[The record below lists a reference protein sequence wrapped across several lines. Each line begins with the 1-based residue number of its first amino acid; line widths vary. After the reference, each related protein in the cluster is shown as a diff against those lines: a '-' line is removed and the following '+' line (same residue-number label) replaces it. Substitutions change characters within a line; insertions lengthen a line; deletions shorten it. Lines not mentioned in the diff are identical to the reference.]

1 MSTKK
6 NLKTLTFPSLA
17 SLTLAACGGG
27 GGGGSM
33 VQPAPT
39 NRAPVAAADKTV
51 SMDEDA
57 TSQALDISTPTD
69 ADGNSLTITV
79 TAVPTGGTVTTADGT
94 EVTVNSTL
102 TISQL
107 TGLLFTPDANL
118 NDDNTDFGTF
128 TYTVSDGSLTDTGKV
143 TISVTPIQDAP
154 ELVGVMEFAIDE
166 NTTTVADIT
175 ATDVDDDTLTY
186 SITGGDDQT
195 LFDID
200 ASTGALSFINRP
212 DYENPADSDQD
223 NIYSVQVNVSDGNG
237 GSASQ
242 TYIITVNDV
251 ITHVAITNTAVDEND
266 DGAIVGTLSAAIDDI
281 NATHEYTYTLSG
293 DDADAFEVVDGQ
305 LKLKDGVSANYEAQ
319 NSYTVTVT
327 ATDSGGLSTSED
339 FTITINDVNDAPSD
353 IEISRVGLMDNT
365 DGAEVGTLTT
375 TDEDTT
381 DSHTYTVSDDRFEV
395 TSTGL
400 LKLKAGQSI
409 DNVAEPT
416 VTLTITSTDK
426 GGISIQEEYTLT
438 VGTVQISATTFEE
451 NAEGVVIGTLSVI
464 DPDFTANITYTLSG
478 NGSEN
483 FEVIDGQLKLKDGI
497 AANYEVLNSYSLT
510 ITATDDSSYTKS
522 TTYPFDVTDVNE
534 APTAIALS
542 GTTINENIAGAV
554 IGDLTTTDEDTGDSH
569 TYTLSGNDADSFEV
583 VDGQLKLKDGVSAN
597 YEAQNSYT
605 VTVTATDSGGLS
617 TSEDFTITIND
628 VNDAPSG
635 MKLTGSLYVN
645 ENDTGGVV
653 GDITTVDED
662 TGDSHT
668 YAITG
673 MDADAFEIVN
683 DQLKLKDEIN
693 PVHQTQGSYSITV
706 TSTDQG
712 GITISEDYSV
722 EVNIAPT
729 EFSLDNDS
737 VDENYVGAP
746 VGWIAITDANI
757 YDEFTYELD
766 GVGAEKFEVVSG
778 GQLIVKS
785 GTWLDY
791 ETGSTSYTLT
801 ITITDQGGY
810 SLEKTLTID
819 VNDVDYG
826 NPWFSEH
833 VSVFDMPISDDIEIQ
848 GQQWVSYWEDDE
860 EWYQDFSLRF
870 AHDDDPSTP
879 LVITYSLINTD
890 SVLGDNYDDGYE
902 QGEDGVYSNIENY
915 SEDWEAT
922 VDKAFEY
929 WGNVS
934 GITFVK
940 VEDNES
946 MCGDIRIALSSG
958 EFYGGAAWSN
968 VPYYFQGENNSSAND
983 IWVRADYDQWG
994 EDWPGYNLLVL
1005 LHEIGHSLGLSHTHH
1020 DHYSAVEQ
1028 NTNLYSVMSYI
1039 GVGYLVNAWPGYE
1052 VDYWLVQDQPA
1063 INDIKTI
1070 QYLYGMTPEYNQGN
1084 TTYTYTGPVYTTIYD
1099 TGGIDTIVLSSFDLD
1114 ISLDLRGGT
1123 ISYIG
1128 TEELEMEIP
1137 YGNGDGDYYY
1147 GYTGFPIG
1155 IEENTVIEHAITG
1168 SGNDTITCNVA
1179 ENIITCG
1186 AGDDDIFDVGS
1197 GDTIRGERGYDSF
1210 WINSLDFTLIDGG
1223 SGTDVMDG
1231 EGDMLVFDDFTG
1243 SSIDLRAF
1251 TDAQLTGIEDIDIE
1265 DGRAT
1270 TLKISYQ
1277 ALVDLE
1283 CTYLRDMD
1291 GDLDL
1296 DIVVY
1301 IHADAL
1307 LDEIQINDEGW
1318 TLETP
1323 IDSGDNVFDGY
1334 SYYSSADGEVWF
1346 AYTTGTSV
1354 ILNPDGDQSAFT
1366 GIQRIMNTIEE
1377 PITATADDDIS
1388 VTLPDG
1394 DWCPAGDD
1402 QAQPGIAKGDDFGCR
1417 SRGDELPNLLVEAA
1431 DPFDLMLPETV
1442 ADPGDLPEPDL
1453 SLLAGLISDDTESL
1467 VMTFD
1472 QMTEDNVISAS
1483 IESIG
1488 PIESDPISQT
1498 DLIID
1503 TDWNPI
1509 QEELLYISEL
1519 G

>member
-1 MSTKK
+1 MRLSENGKKFLLFSTFLFSIIRLFFASMSTKK

-166 NTTTVADIT
+166 NTTAVADIT

-251 ITHVAITNTAVDEND
+251 ITHVAITNTAIDEND
-266 DGAIVGTLSAAIDDI
+266 DGAIVGNLSAAIDDI

-293 DDADAFEVVDGQ
+293 DDADAFEVVDDQ

-319 NSYTVTVT
+319 NSY
-327 ATDSGGLSTSED
+327 A
-339 FTITINDVNDAPSD
+339 
-353 IEISRVGLMDNT
+353 
-365 DGAEVGTLTT
+365 
-375 TDEDTT
+375 
-381 DSHTYTVSDDRFEV
+381 
-395 TSTGL
+395 
-400 LKLKAGQSI
+400 
-409 DNVAEPT
+409 
-416 VTLTITSTDK
+416 
-426 GGISIQEEYTLT
+426 
-438 VGTVQISATTFEE
+438 
-451 NAEGVVIGTLSVI
+451 
-464 DPDFTANITYTLSG
+464 
-478 NGSEN
+478 
-483 FEVIDGQLKLKDGI
+483 
-497 AANYEVLNSYSLT
+497 
-510 ITATDDSSYTKS
+510 
-522 TTYPFDVTDVNE
+522 
-534 APTAIALS
+534 
-542 GTTINENIAGAV
+542 
-554 IGDLTTTDEDTGDSH
+554 
-569 TYTLSGNDADSFEV
+569 
-583 VDGQLKLKDGVSAN
+583 
-597 YEAQNSYT
+597 

-662 TGDSHT
+662 TNDSHA
-668 YAITG
+668 YVITG

-801 ITITDQGGY
+801 ITVTDQGGY

-1168 SGNDTITCNVA
+1168 SGNDTITCKVA